1 MLSFFLFYRDDQTSS
16 NQGNPP
22 NPSTRPP
29 GRPPNQYGHMSVA
42 EKQRL
47 FRGSNWCFTLHAS
60 GTLGFHDP
68 TIYEFIDQLHLLV
81 SNGRCAYWCYGR
93 ERAPGTGRPHL
104 QGYIRLTSPTMR
116 DALKRELHNNQ
127 VHLQKAYGT
136 SEQAIRYCKKGGDFE
151 ESGEAPITTAQGRKE
166 ALQIK
171 KILEDVCQGK
181 STDELIMQ
189 YPNQLRFITE
199 VSRMRRPRD
208 CIAKCLYLYGNA
220 GCGKTYSTAKVLDQ
234 LGLSYYKKCPRNKW
248 FDNYDCQDVIVFE
261 EFTSC
266 LPLCTFLSYTDARP
280 PLM

>member
-1 MLSFFLFYRDDQTSS
+1 MISCFHFSYSIGMIKPVPIREIPLTPLPDLLGDPPTNMDTCQLQRSSDCSEDPIGASLSMQVEPSASMTQPSMSS
-16 NQGNPP
+16 LTNF
-22 NPSTRPP
+22 TRLSLMDVACI
-29 GRPPNQYGHMSVA
+29 GATA
-42 EKQRL
+42 EK
-47 FRGSNWCFTLHAS
+47 
-60 GTLGFHDP
+60 
-68 TIYEFIDQLHLLV
+68 ELL
-81 SNGRCAYWCYGR
+81 
-93 ERAPGTGRPHL
+93 
-104 QGYIRLTSPTMR
+104 
-116 DALKRELHNNQ
+116 ELAGHTCKDIFGLPANNQ

-234 LGLSYYKKCPRNKW
+234 LGLSYYKKCPSNKW
-248 FDNYDCQDVIVFE
+248 FDNYDYQDVIVFE